1 MLHFAPIISKVYEDY
16 AILVHEGLP
25 PVCIADLFSRINSLL
40 FPEYSL
46 LFPENSLLFPENSL
60 LFPEDRLLFPEDR
73 LLFPED
79 RLPITPRPFRGGVRG
94 GVNQKMSHPIF
105 KYSCLMHF
113 LPYTSYTS
121 HTCLRC
127 KKCKKCKMF

>member
-25 PVCIADLFSRINSLL
+25 PVCIADLFSRI
-40 FPEYSL
+40 YSL
-46 LFPENSLLFPENSL
+46 LFPEDSLLFPENRLLFPEDRLLFPEDSL
-60 LFPEDRLLFPEDR
+60 LFPEDRLLFPEVR

-105 KYSCLMHF
+105 
-113 LPYTSYTS
+113 
-121 HTCLRC
+121 
-127 KKCKKCKMF
+127 

>member
-25 PVCIADLFSRINSLL
+25 PVCIADLFSRIYSLL
-40 FPEYSL
+40 FPEDRLLFPEDSL
-46 LFPENSLLFPENSL
+46 LFPENSLLFPENRL
-60 LFPEDRLLFPEDR
+60 LFPEDRLLFPDDRLLFPEDR

-105 KYSCLMHF
+105 
-113 LPYTSYTS
+113 
-121 HTCLRC
+121 
-127 KKCKKCKMF
+127 